1 MAFGVMSKRLFEIM
15 QPDVFEALLKN
26 ALPKGKESDDAETRK
41 FAVKSLSQSLRTWGL
56 HNVPTEILRECLE
69 TFYRCLNDYQVDR
82 RGDVGS
88 WVREAA
94 MVALK
99 DFIYSLFNPP
109 AETLKT
115 TYAEIRTLLGLDS
128 PAFFERF
135 VCSMIQ
141 QLCEKIDKVREVAG
155 RNLQE
160 FFKNVVVSNHQESSG
175 LALMTQREELTAL
188 FI

>member
-1 MAFGVMSKRLFEIM
+1 
-15 QPDVFEALLKN
+15 
-26 ALPKGKESDDAETRK
+26 
-41 FAVKSLSQSLRTWGL
+41 
-56 HNVPTEILRECLE
+56 
-69 TFYRCLNDYQVDR
+69 
-82 RGDVGS
+82 
-88 WVREAA
+88 